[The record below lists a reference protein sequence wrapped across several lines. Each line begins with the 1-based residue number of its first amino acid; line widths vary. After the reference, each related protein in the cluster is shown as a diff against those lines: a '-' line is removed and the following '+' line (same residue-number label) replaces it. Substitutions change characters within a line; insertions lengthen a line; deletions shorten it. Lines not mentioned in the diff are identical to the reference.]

1 MRLKLLIVLMLAFL
15 SAMPS
20 VAQSGGGNQPSKQI
34 TPKDAIDKQ
43 KQREKEQDDQLKA
56 REEHHKK
63 IQDKATRKRMKKNLK
78 KAEKQ
83 SWGKNVPWY
92 KRWFRKKKFKS

>member
-1 MRLKLLIVLMLAFL
+1 MRPKFFVVLILVFL
-15 SAMPS
+15 SAVPS
-20 VAQSGGGNQPSKQI
+20 LAQSGGGNQSSKQI

-43 KQREKEQDDQLKA
+43 KQREREQDEQLKA

-83 SWGKNVPWY
+83 SWGKNIPWY